1 MSYLPPERPGAPRGS
16 GRNPTS
22 PDAGFTRPS
31 LDTLDLHRLLVEQVQ
46 DYAIFALDPAG
57 HILSWNAGAQRF
69 KGYAAEEI
77 IGRHFSVFY
86 TAPDLDVD
94 FPAYELEVAARE
106 GRFEGEGWR
115 VRKDG
120 SHFWANVVITALRD
134 TDGELVGFAKV
145 TRDLTER
152 RAAQERAIEDAKR
165 LATEETARQMAE
177 ERAELLEDLL
187 EQVRTQAL
195 ELERRREEADHA
207 NRAKGDFL
215 AAMSHELR
223 TPLNAIDGYAELLEL
238 GIHGPVTD
246 PQLDALG
253 RIRRSQR
260 HLLGIVN
267 DLLNFSRA
275 EAGHL
280 TYDLAPLG
288 MAELV
293 DAVTAMVIPQAE
305 ARGVRLE
312 HRPLPADA
320 VATGDRTK
328 VEQVLLNL
336 LSNALKFTRAGGS
349 IRVDG
354 EADGEQVRVRVHDT
368 GIGIPAD
375 KRDDI
380 FEPFV
385 QVGRTLSRQVEGAGL
400 GLAISRLLARG
411 MGGDLRLE
419 ATEEGVGSTFVL
431 ELPGTGT
438 AGNRE

>member
-1 MSYLPPERPGAPRGS
+1 MSYRPPNRPPQGS
-16 GRNPTS
+16 ARDPVSANE
-22 PDAGFTRPS
+22 GFARS
-31 LDTLDLHRLLVEQVQ
+31 ASDTLDLHRLLVEQVQ

-69 KGYAAEEI
+69 KGYTAEEI
-77 IGRHFSVFY
+77 VGRHFSVFY
-86 TAPDLDVD
+86 TAPDLEVD
-94 FPAYELEVAARE
+94 FPAYELVVAARE

-115 VRKDG
+115 LRKDG
-120 SHFWANVVITALRD
+120 SRFWANVVITALRD
-134 TDGELVGFAKV
+134 PEGELVGFAKV

-152 RAAQERAIEDAKR
+152 REAQERAIEDAKR
-165 LATEETARQMAE
+165 LAAEETARRMAE
-177 ERAELLEDLL
+177 ERAELLADLL
-187 EQVRTQAL
+187 EQVRSQAV
-195 ELERRREEADHA
+195 ELDRRREEADTA

-238 GIHGPVTD
+238 GIHGPVTA
-246 PQLDALG
+246 PQLEALG

-275 EAGHL
+275 EAGRL
-280 TYDLAPLG
+280 AYDIAPLPV
-288 MAELV
+288 AETV
-293 DAVTAMVIPQAE
+293 DAVAAMVAPQAE
-305 ARGVRLE
+305 ARGVALE

-320 VATGDRTK
+320 VALGDRTK

-336 LSNALKFTRAGGS
+336 LSNALKFTPAGGS

-354 EADGEQVRVRVHDT
+354 EADGERVRVRVHDT
-368 GIGIPAD
+368 GVGIPAD
-375 KRDDI
+375 KRDEV

-400 GLAISRLLARG
+400 GLAISRELARG

-419 ATEEGVGSTFVL
+419 PTEEGAGSTFVL
-431 ELPGTGT
+431 ELPGT

>member
-1 MSYLPPERPGAPRGS
+1 MSYPPNRPPGAPQGS
-16 GRNPTS
+16 AREPISANE
-22 PDAGFTRPS
+22 GFARPAC
-31 LDTLDLHRLLVEQVQ
+31 DTLDLHRLLVEQVQ

-77 IGRHFSVFY
+77 IGKHFSVFY
-86 TAPDLDVD
+86 TAPDLAVD
-94 FPAYELEVAARE
+94 FPAYELEVAARD

-115 VRKDG
+115 LRKDG
-120 SHFWANVVITALRD
+120 SRFWANVVITALRD
-134 TDGELVGFAKV
+134 PEGELVGFAKV

-152 RAAQERAIEDAKR
+152 REAQERAIEDAKR
-165 LATEETARQMAE
+165 LAAEETARRMAE
-177 ERAELLEDLL
+177 ERAELLAELL
-187 EQVRTQAL
+187 EQVRTQAV
-195 ELERRREEADHA
+195 ELDRRREEADEA

-238 GIHGPVTD
+238 GIHGPVTP
-246 PQLDALG
+246 PQLEALD

-275 EAGHL
+275 EAGRL
-280 TYDLAPLG
+280 AYDIAPLPV
-288 MAELV
+288 AETV
-293 DAVTAMVIPQAE
+293 DAVVGMVAPQAE
-305 ARGVRLE
+305 ARGVALE
-312 HRPLPADA
+312 HRPLPAHA
-320 VATGDRTK
+320 VALGDRTK

-336 LSNALKFTRAGGS
+336 LSNALKFTPAGGS

-354 EADGEQVRVRVHDT
+354 ESDGERVRVRVHDT
-368 GIGIPAD
+368 GIGIPVD
-375 KRDDI
+375 KRDEV

-400 GLAISRLLARG
+400 GLAISRELARG

-431 ELPGTGT
+431 ELPGERG
-438 AGNRE
+438 